1 VNPFFFLTKQGGL
14 RRKPFAVV
22 TGALALVTGVVA
34 IALSLVWPIWWP
46 MFALLQAVGLAV
58 AVYTLASRIMNVKRP
73 AAADP
78 LGAPTGLVDD
88 LTRTLNRRGIVSS
101 LIEAMAQSQRYG
113 TPLSLISLGID
124 GAQTLMEHLG
134 PEAES
139 PILEAVS
146 AALGEVLRLPDRL
159 GRYQGWEFLVV
170 LPQTRTP
177 QALLVAERL
186 RVAVSGIAL
195 TVKGEKVAVTMSAGI
210 AEFGRGQDLERFL
223 ANAHEALYEAQ
234 RAGGNQAHAFASPPR
249 AKGGAL

>member
-46 MFALLQAVGLAV
+46 VFALLQAVGLAV
-58 AVYTLASRIMNVKRP
+58 AVYALASRIMNVKRP
-73 AAADP
+73 AADP

-134 PEAES
+134 PEAEAL
-139 PILEAVS
+139 ILEAVS
-146 AALGEVLRLPDRL
+146 AALGEALRLPDRL

-186 RVAVSGIAL
+186 RVAVAGIAL
-195 TVKGEKVAVTMSAGI
+195 TVKGKKVAVTMSAGI

-249 AKGGAL
+249 AKGAL

>member
-1 VNPFFFLTKQGGL
+1 MNPFFFLTKQGGL

-46 MFALLQAVGLAV
+46 VFALLQAVGLAV
-58 AVYTLASRIMNVKRP
+58 AVYALASRIMNVKRP
-73 AAADP
+73 AADP

-134 PEAES
+134 PEAEAL
-139 PILEAVS
+139 ILEAVS
-146 AALGEVLRLPDRL
+146 AALGEALRLPDRL

-186 RVAVSGIAL
+186 RVAVAGIAL
-195 TVKGEKVAVTMSAGI
+195 TVKGKKVAVTMSAGI

-249 AKGGAL
+249 AKGAL

>member
-1 VNPFFFLTKQGGL
+1 MNPFFFLTKQGGL

-58 AVYTLASRIMNVKRP
+58 AVYALASRIMNVKRP
-73 AAADP
+73 AADP

-134 PEAES
+134 PEAEAL
-139 PILEAVS
+139 ILEAVS
-146 AALGEVLRLPDRL
+146 AALGEALRLPDRL

-186 RVAVSGIAL
+186 RVAVAGIAL
-195 TVKGEKVAVTMSAGI
+195 TVKGKKVAVTMSAGI

-249 AKGGAL
+249 AKGAL